1 MTEEE
6 LVKRFDQENITL
18 ASIGARALA
27 FVIDELLV
35 SLLFIA
41 IYWNQFVNAADVEQ
55 TIVIMNT
62 MVVYVMLLKI
72 VFQSFFVWMYGAT
85 PGKMLVKIRV
95 IYVYDLDNPS
105 PTRAVLRAAVR
116 VLSETIFYLG
126 FLWAML
132 NPKRESWHD
141 KAAGTLV
148 VNA

>member
-6 LVKRFDQENITL
+6 LVKRFEQENITL

-62 MVVYVMLLKI
+62 MVIYVMLLKI

-85 PGKMLVKIRV
+85 PGKMLAKIRV

-132 NPKRESWHD
+132 NPKRETWHD

-148 VNA
+148 INA